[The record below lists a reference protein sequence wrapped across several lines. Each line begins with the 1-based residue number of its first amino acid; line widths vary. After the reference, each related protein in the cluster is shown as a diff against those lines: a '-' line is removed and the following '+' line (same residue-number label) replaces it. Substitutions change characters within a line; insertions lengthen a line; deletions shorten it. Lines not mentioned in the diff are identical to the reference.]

1 MAGPVARVREHL
13 KEPLHRASWA
23 VLASTV
29 LVSGV
34 GVLFWAVATRIY
46 DPEDVGLGNAMVF
59 AMMLLASVFQMNM
72 SNVAVRFLPQV
83 RDKLGLRIGQA
94 YLIAASCSFVAAL
107 AFAYLSPHLSSE
119 YDFFHDNDWLPPVFA
134 LSTALWAV
142 FVVQDPV
149 LMAVGRATWM
159 PPENLAHSL
168 GKFALLPVM
177 YMIIPEQGL
186 FLAWVLPLL
195 IIVPVIN
202 WLIARIA
209 VPQAVLAQK
218 DKAGGVLEAFGH
230 PREMAKFMTQDFIG
244 ASATQI
250 AIYATPLLTL
260 ALLGPTANAIYS
272 APFAMM
278 SGMDLLFVAVL
289 TSLTAEG
296 SRSPER
302 IKELIRLVVRRLIRI
317 QIPLSIGVFIAA
329 PLLLLPFAEEYREQ
343 GTEVA
348 RIIAV
353 AGIFRAVMLFY
364 ESVARLQGNGPR
376 LLFVQV
382 LNMVVLIVGC
392 VVLADPWGINGIAA
406 AWLFAAAITAITVSP
421 WLLSFIRNP
430 VVRVGDA
437 ASLEAE
443 LVADAVVQEAKSPNR

>member
-1 MAGPVARVREHL
+1 MAGPVGRVREHL

-83 RDKLGLRIGQA
+83 REKLGLRIGQA
-94 YLIAASCSFVAAL
+94 YAIAAGCSFLAAL

-134 LSTALWAV
+134 FSTALWAV

-168 GKFALLPVM
+168 AKFALLPVM
-177 YMIIPEQGL
+177 YMIVPEQGL

-195 IIVPVIN
+195 IIVPVVN
-202 WLIARIA
+202 WLLARIA
-209 VPQAVLAQK
+209 VPQALAAQK

-230 PREMAKFMTQDFIG
+230 PREMVKFMTQDFIG

-329 PLLLLPFAEEYREQ
+329 PLLLLPFAAEYREQ

-353 AGIFRAVMLFY
+353 AGIFRAIMLFY

-382 LNMVVLIVGC
+382 FNMVVLVVGC

-406 AWLFAAAITAITVSP
+406 AWLFAAAITAIAVSP

-437 ASLEAE
+437 SEVEAE